1 MKIAVANDGRAL
13 VIAEEKTYDVTEQLG
28 LSEAESADPWMAWLR
43 RGGDLAALKRLKLD
57 EADLVDDAQLSAPLG
72 VPGKIVAAPVNYL
85 DHKVEMS
92 EQKTIAE
99 YGVFLKA
106 NSSVIGPHGTVKLPY
121 LDKRTDQ
128 EGELAVVI
136 GRRARNVRA
145 EDALGYVLGYTGI
158 LDITVRSTE
167 DRSTRKSFET
177 FSPLGPWIV
186 SADEIE
192 DPDGLD
198 LRCTVS
204 GEVRQETNTSELIF
218 SVGQLIAYAS
228 AVMTLEPGDV
238 IATGTPAGVG
248 PLSDGDTIDLDIE
261 KIGTLSV
268 TVSAADAIA
277 YADRPVPATIVVG

>member
-204 GEVRQETNTSELIF
+204 GDMRQETNTSELIF

-261 KIGTLSV
+261 NIGTLSV
-268 TVSAADAIA
+268 SVSAADAIA